1 MTEYV
6 IPREFN
12 PRDYPFELRDR
23 VAKFLNTHVGK
34 YRVPQIAAELKV
46 EEGQVAWVLS
56 NLCQLTSPEVVMGTP
71 EGREYWQKSISLKN
85 ECPKAINDETLFYGR
100 IMA

>member
-1 MTEYV
+1 MSEYTV
-6 IPREFN
+6 PLEFN

-23 VAKFLNTHVGK
+23 VTKFLNTHMGK
-34 YRVPQIAAELKV
+34 YSVPQIAAELKA

-56 NLCQLTSPEVVMGTP
+56 NLIQLTSPEVVMSTP
-71 EGREYWQKSISLKN
+71 EGREYWQKAIRLKN
-85 ECPKAINDETLFYGR
+85 ESPKGINDETLFCGR